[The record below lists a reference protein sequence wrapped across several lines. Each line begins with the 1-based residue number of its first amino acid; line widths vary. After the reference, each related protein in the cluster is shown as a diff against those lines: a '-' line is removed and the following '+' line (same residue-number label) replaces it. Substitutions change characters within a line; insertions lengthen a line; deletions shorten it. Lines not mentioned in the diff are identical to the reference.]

1 MNKTFITTAVVGLII
16 LVGGVLVFSGNSTNS
31 EPMSDNRSDQTPTAT
46 QSTSSE
52 TNMGTTTQ
60 PATTQDETSQSG
72 TSSVSDD
79 ESAQPPSSES
89 AGADSAQATTVRYT
103 SNGFSPE
110 SVTISQGE
118 TVKFVNETNSDM
130 WVGSDQHPTHTQYAG
145 TSIREHCPD
154 NGDKAFDQ
162 CENGEEYSFTF
173 EKTGSW
179 TYHNHS
185 QASDGGTVTVQ

>member
-31 EPMSDNRSDQTPTAT
+31 EPMSDNRSDQAPTTT
-46 QSTSSE
+46 QSTNSE

-60 PATTQDETSQSG
+60 PATTEDETSQSG

-79 ESAQPPSSES
+79 ESVQPPSES
-89 AGADSAQATTVRYT
+89 AGADSTQATTVRYT